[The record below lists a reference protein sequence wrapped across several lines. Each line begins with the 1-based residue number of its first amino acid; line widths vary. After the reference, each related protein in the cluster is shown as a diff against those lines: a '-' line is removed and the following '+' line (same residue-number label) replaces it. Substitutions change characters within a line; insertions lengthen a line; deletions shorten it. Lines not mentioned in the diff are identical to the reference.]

1 MPKKLDELRTELAL
15 IDNRIGGYRED
26 YAKLMRRDDCPVER
40 EFREIERKWT
50 SAEGDRI
57 PIAAKIAEYESL
69 QQFILEVVAE
79 AKNARN

>member
-26 YAKLMRRDDCPVER
+26 YAKLMREGCQFEDI
-40 EFREIERKWT
+40 FREIEKKWA
-50 SAEGDRI
+50 SAEDQRK
-57 PIAAKIAEYESL
+57 PIAAEIAKYVDL